1 MIKEREERVSEAD
14 QMKRDP
20 KNLTLIITK
29 KLIII
34 AMAKKI
40 KVFVLS
46 NKKQEQVANFQIE
59 EVTKKK
65 QAGVKEIVD
74 LLAKGVKYETQKIIV
89 MQEEEGGITMGRGI

>member
-1 MIKEREERVSEAD
+1 MKKRKIEKQKLSKELLLKIETIKSLGIMIKEREERVSEAD

-46 NKKQEQVANFQIE
+46 NKK
-59 EVTKKK
+59 
-65 QAGVKEIVD
+65 
-74 LLAKGVKYETQKIIV
+74 
-89 MQEEEGGITMGRGI
+89 

>member
-1 MIKEREERVSEAD
+1 MKKRRWEKQKLYKGLLLEIETRESLGIMIKEREERVSEAD

-46 NKKQEQVANFQIE
+46 NKK
-59 EVTKKK
+59 
-65 QAGVKEIVD
+65 
-74 LLAKGVKYETQKIIV
+74 
-89 MQEEEGGITMGRGI
+89 

>member
-1 MIKEREERVSEAD
+1 MMIKEREERVSEAD

-46 NKKQEQVANFQIE
+46 NKKQQVANFQIE

-65 QAGVKEIVD
+65 QAGLKEIVD
-74 LLAKGVKYETQKIIV
+74 LMAKGEK
-89 MQEEEGGITMGRGI
+89 